1 MKNASNHDLVRLD
14 VPEPLRDIPNIPRV
28 LKSPIRLDL
37 AARTVLPL
45 SARVS

>member
-1 MKNASNHDLVRLD
+1 MENVSNHDLGRLG

-37 AARTVLPL
+37 AARSVLP
-45 SARVS
+45 